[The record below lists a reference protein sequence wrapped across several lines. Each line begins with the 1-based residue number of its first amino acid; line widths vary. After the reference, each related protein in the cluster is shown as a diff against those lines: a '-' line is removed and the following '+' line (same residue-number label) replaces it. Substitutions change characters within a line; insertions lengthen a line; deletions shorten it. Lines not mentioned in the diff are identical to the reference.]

1 MNLYSYMSGFQQKVI
16 KRANIGQEKQSQKTL
31 TQHMIGLF
39 LFNDFS
45 KIVTED
51 EINKYLQYS
60 E

>member
-1 MNLYSYMSGFQQKVI
+1 MYGFQQKII
-16 KRANIGQEKQSQKTL
+16 KHANIGQEKQSQKTL